1 MDADIKAEFEKS
13 GFSLIEEDQILQKCL
28 TYCINYKLSPADLVA
43 NWEIY
48 YLNRQLNDLRVE
60 AAYMDGFLTHL
71 QNDQKEIII
80 KEEPHLHIYS
90 SNNIDMLH
98 GDEQDDNKKSFID
111 TPNHFYE
118 QLNLESNTAST
129 PVTSDKPSSTKR
141 SELHN
146 RITPFGQR
154 MNKFASQFIF
164 NDQVAGCS
172 LNNIESQNVDD
183 DVVRRVQSSESF
195 SLHIHR
201 SLPEPGCRFM
211 YDRIEDRFNSLEH
224 RIRRH
229 SSAFASSGLY
239 GEPNDATL
247 ASQKNIFAVGMICCD
262 GEGRLNE
269 KSIMLQGSVEHSGG
283 QRVRVD
289 IEKLHQFSLFPGQA
303 KLYLYMCQNGHCLMA
318 SKVIENSPITHDDG
332 IMPPAKKQ
340 ALDHEQK
347 GSPRRK
353 SRLLS
358 VVVAAG
364 PFTTTDNMLFEPL
377 KELLAYATRRQ
388 PQLLILMGPFLDSEH
403 PEIKKGTI
411 DRSFDEIFSVEI
423 LRKLQDYVQYMG
435 STVRVI
441 LVPSTRDANH
451 DFVFPQPSFDIEI
464 SDETKHQIS
473 CLANPCLF
481 SANEIMVGC
490 CTVDILKQL
499 SSEEISRNP
508 VDASGDRIGR
518 LAMHLLSQHSFYPLY
533 PPSVNVPLD
542 FSLAPEAMDIPLT
555 PNVLLLPSDLAP
567 FIKVL
572 NYESSGEKVCNC
584 LCVNP
589 GRLSKGIGGGTFVD
603 LNYHEDPNK
612 SHASIIRI

>member
-1 MDADIKAEFEKS
+1 MDAEIKAEFEKS
-13 GFSLIEEDQILQKCL
+13 GFFLIEEDLILQKCL

-80 KEEPHLHIYS
+80 KEEPRLHIYS
-90 SNNIDMLH
+90 SNDIDMLH
-98 GDEQDDNKKSFID
+98 GDEKDD
-111 TPNHFYE
+111 TPNYFDE
-118 QLNLESNTAST
+118 RLNLESNAAST
-129 PVTSDKPSSTKR
+129 PVTSEKPSSTKR
-141 SELHN
+141 SELYN

-164 NDQVAGCS
+164 NDQVAGRS
-172 LNNIESQNVDD
+172 LNSIESQNDD
-183 DVVRRVQSSESF
+183 DVVIRRVQSSENC

-211 YDRIEDRFNSLEH
+211 YDRIEDRFDSLEH

-229 SSAFASSGLY
+229 SRAFESSGLY
-239 GEPNDATL
+239 GEANDATL
-247 ASQKNIFAVGMICCD
+247 ASQTNIFAVGMICGY

-269 KSIMLQGSVEHSGG
+269 KSVMLQGSVEHSGG

-289 IEKLHQFSLFPGQA
+289 IEKLQQFSLFPGQVIGVEGH
-303 KLYLYMCQNGHCLMA
+303 NPSGHCLMA
-318 SKVIENSPITHDDG
+318 SKIIENSPITYDG
-332 IMPPAKKQ
+332 GILPPAKKQ
-340 ALDHEQK
+340 AIDHEQK
-347 GSPRRK
+347 GSPRRT

-358 VVVAAG
+358 AVIAAG

-388 PQLLILMGPFLDSEH
+388 PQLLILMGPFVDSEH
-403 PEIKKGTI
+403 PEIKKGTV
-411 DRSFDEIFSVEI
+411 DMSDDEIFSVEI
-423 LRKLQDYVQYMG
+423 LRKLQDYAHYMG
-435 STVRVI
+435 STVRAI

-473 CLANPCLF
+473 FLANPCLF

-508 VDASGDRIGR
+508 VDTSGDRIGR

-533 PPSVNVPLD
+533 PPSASVPLD
-542 FSLAPEAMDIPLT
+542 FSLAPEALDIPST
-555 PNVLLLPSDLAP
+555 PDVLLLPSDLAP

-572 NYESSGEKVCNC
+572 NYESSDGEEASNC

-603 LNYHEDPNK
+603 LNFHEDPGK